1 MGLISI
7 MKGYGYKV
15 LDRPYELNIVP
26 YRTKNRIANKFDDYM
41 YVFYKDKDGRWI
53 YHTWQI
59 TTDPGTKSLKFP
71 PNSKGTAILVP
82 GQYLDSHRLGL
93 HQGKYKA
100 LTQMLPVKVYRDND
114 KDNILDPDPN
124 KIYEGLFGIN
134 VHKAGLDS
142 TVVEGHSAGCVVF
155 KKSKD
160 FDAFITLCNKHAKL
174 YGTFT
179 LTLINE

>member
-1 MGLISI
+1 MNII
-7 MKGYGYKV
+7 DEVYKYGYKV
-15 LDRPYELNIVP
+15 FTRPYELNIVA
-26 YRTKNRIANKFDDYM
+26 YRTKNRVANKFDDYLF
-41 YVFYKDKDGRWI
+41 VFYKDNANRWI
-53 YHTWQI
+53 TNTWQI

-71 PNSKGTAILVP
+71 VNSKGTAILVA

-100 LTQMLPVKVYRDND
+100 LTQMLPVRVYRDSNR
-114 KDNILDPDPN
+114 DNILDLRAD
-124 KIYEGLFGIN
+124 KIFTGVFGIN

-142 TVVEGHSAGCVVF
+142 IVVEGWSAGCCVF

-160 FDAFITLCNKHAKL
+160 FDAFMTLCSKHARL